1 MDTFCVEGAKFS
13 LSMTSTQMESS
24 VRKRGLLFT
33 FHAFLILHGRHK
45 ILGWRSLALNL
56 GSLQLCCESAYPTK
70 NMTLF

>member
-33 FHAFLILHGRHK
+33 FHAKMQFSKFVYSVGANLI
-45 ILGWRSLALNL
+45 SLIH
-56 GSLQLCCESAYPTK
+56 S
-70 NMTLF
+70 F